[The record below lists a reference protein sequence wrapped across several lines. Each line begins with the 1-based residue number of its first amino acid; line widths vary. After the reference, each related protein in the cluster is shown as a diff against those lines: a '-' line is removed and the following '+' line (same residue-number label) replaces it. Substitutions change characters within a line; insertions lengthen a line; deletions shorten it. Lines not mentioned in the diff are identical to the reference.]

1 MKWKMTVSILLV
13 LHGEVDDLQTVV
25 PELEAQKE
33 VGEVDLE
40 HEVSSSRPE
49 DLKFGVLKQLIAK
62 NQYVITSQLQSQ
74 QLLISFP

>member
-1 MKWKMTVSILLV
+1 MTVSILLV

-40 HEVSSSRPE
+40 HEVSCSRPE
-49 DLKFGVLKQLIAK
+49 DLKFGVLKFGVLKQLIAK
-62 NQYVITSQLQSQ
+62 SKNVFTSQLQSQ
-74 QLLISFP
+74 QQLI

>member
-1 MKWKMTVSILLV
+1 MKGKMTVSILLV
-13 LHGEVDDLQTVV
+13 LHGEVEDLQTVV

-40 HEVSSSRPE
+40 HEVSCSRPE

-62 NQYVITSQLQSQ
+62 SKNVFTSQLQSQ
-74 QLLISFP
+74 QQLI

>member
-1 MKWKMTVSILLV
+1 MKGKMTVSILLV

-40 HEVSSSRPE
+40 HEVSCSRPE

-62 NQYVITSQLQSQ
+62 SKNVFTSQLQSQ
-74 QLLISFP
+74 QQLI